1 MRRRWS
7 MSGNIVNICAW
18 AASAVFAFLLIKDF
32 IKTEKEQE
40 REKHE

>member
-1 MRRRWS
+1 MIS
-7 MSGNIVNICAW
+7 SIVNICAC
-18 AASAVFAFLLIKDF
+18 ATSAVFAFLLIKDF